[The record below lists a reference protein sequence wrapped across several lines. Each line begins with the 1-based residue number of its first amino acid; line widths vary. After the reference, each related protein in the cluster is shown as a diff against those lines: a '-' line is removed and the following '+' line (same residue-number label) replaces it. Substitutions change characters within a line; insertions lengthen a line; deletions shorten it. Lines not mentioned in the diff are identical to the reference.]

1 VIETQVLTQKEK
13 PQPGLVGE
21 ARVAVD
27 ERNTAIG
34 MRSGTVPVFATPA
47 LAALMEEAAV
57 AALTGVLDEGR
68 TSVGTH
74 LDLQHLAATPVG
86 MTVRAEARLMT
97 IDGRRL
103 IFRITAHDG
112 VEQVGQATHQRMIVD
127 LDRFLSRT
135 EAKLAR

>member
-1 VIETQVLTQKEK
+1 MIEPQVLTQKEK
-13 PQPGLVGE
+13 LQPGLVGE
-21 ARVAVD
+21 ASVAVHD
-27 ERNTAIG
+27 GNTAIA
-34 MRSGTVPVFATPA
+34 MRSGSVPVFATPA

-57 AALTGVLDEGR
+57 AALAGVLDEGR

-86 MTVRAEARLMT
+86 MIVRAEARLMT

-103 IFRITAHDG
+103 IFRITARDE

-127 LDRFLSRT
+127 QDRFLSRT
-135 EAKLAR
+135 AAKLAR